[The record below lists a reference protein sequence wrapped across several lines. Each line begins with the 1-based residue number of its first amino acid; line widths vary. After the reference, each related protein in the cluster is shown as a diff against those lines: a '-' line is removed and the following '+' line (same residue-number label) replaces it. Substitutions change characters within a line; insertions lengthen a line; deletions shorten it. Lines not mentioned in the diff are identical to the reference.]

1 MPDVVMTARTINVYV
16 ILNIKK
22 KKNNCGEQRT

>member
-1 MPDVVMTARTINVYV
+1 MPDVVMARTINVYV